1 MDVFAC
7 CVEQL
12 DETEDRIG
20 AHTIQRSLA
29 LLTARPTLSRRL
41 GPNVNRPGASDLPPC
56 PSILRWVGIRNH
68 QIRCYLRAAA
78 TFGQFLV
85 SFDLETTCFV
95 ANAI

>member
-1 MDVFAC
+1 VFAC

-12 DETEDRIG
+12 DEAEDRIG

-41 GPNVNRPGASDLPPC
+41 GPKVNRPSAPGPPY
-56 PSILRWVGIRNH
+56 PSIPRWVGIRNH
-68 QIRCYLRAAA
+68 QIRCYLRPAA